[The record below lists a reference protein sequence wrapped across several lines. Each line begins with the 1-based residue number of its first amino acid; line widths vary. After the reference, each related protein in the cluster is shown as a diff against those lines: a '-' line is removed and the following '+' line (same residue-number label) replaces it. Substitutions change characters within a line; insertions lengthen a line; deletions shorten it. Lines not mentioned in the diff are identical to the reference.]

1 MAAET
6 AKASC
11 RSVIVDPRRDRQFQ
25 AWLATHPAAV
35 LPAAGIIGRDQLS
48 CKPLVPAVSALPAPH
63 CMIVWPVVGI
73 KRAHV
78 AAVAFRALHGD
89 TMEKRTALMALG
101 DWMNFD
107 VPMEQKFEIE
117 QECRRIEKHPEAG
130 TLAAILLRQ
139 NYMLQNL
146 LNKAVHEVARLESQL
161 P

>member
-1 MAAET
+1 
-6 AKASC
+6 
-11 RSVIVDPRRDRQFQ
+11 
-25 AWLATHPAAV
+25 
-35 LPAAGIIGRDQLS
+35 
-48 CKPLVPAVSALPAPH
+48 
-63 CMIVWPVVGI
+63 
-73 KRAHV
+73 
-78 AAVAFRALHGD
+78 
-89 TMEKRTALMALG
+89 MEKRTALMALG